1 MKRKTNDN
9 GFSLVEMVV
18 AMTLLSIFIPF
29 MASMMVTATKARN
42 TSMAISQNSTSASAI
57 STVLEN
63 DIKRSGTFYSDYS
76 ADGKINTVRMAK
88 TDGTCVAW
96 RVVDGKAQRAETDG
110 TKLTSAWTT
119 IAWANQPVY
128 SEKANAVGDEQ
139 LFTWI
144 DGTNNEGRLQYK
156 IQLGDKNGGNIVQGI
171 IEPEVASN
179 GKGYCW

>member
-18 AMTLLSIFIPF
+18 AMALLSIFIPF

-96 RVVDGKAQRAETDG
+96 RVVGGKVQRAETDG
-110 TKLTSAWTT
+110 TKLTSTWPT

-128 SEKANAVGDEQ
+128 SEKANAVGEEA
-139 LFTWI
+139 FTWI

-156 IQLGDKNGGNIVQGI
+156 IQLGDKNGGNIVQGL

>member
-63 DIKRSGTFYSDYS
+63 DIKRSGTFVSYPASGPVN
-76 ADGKINTVRMAK
+76 AIRMAK
-88 TDGTCVAW
+88 ADGTCVAW
-96 RVVDGKAQRAETDG
+96 RIAGGKVQRAEIDG
-110 TKLTSAWTT
+110 TKLTAPWPNIDWNKAST
-119 IAWANQPVY
+119 Y
-128 SEKANAVGDEQ
+128 SDKSSLVNGEEA
-139 LFTWI
+139 FTWI

-171 IEPEVASN
+171 IGPEVASN

>member
-18 AMTLLSIFIPF
+18 AMALLSIFIPF

-42 TSMAISQNSTSASAI
+42 ASMAISQNSTSASAI

-63 DIKRSGTFYSDYS
+63 DIKRSGTFTSQTK
-76 ADGKINTVRMAK
+76 DGKINTVKMAK
-88 TDGTCVAW
+88 SDGTCVAW
-96 RVVDGKAQRAETDG
+96 RVDDNKAQRVETDG
-110 TKLTSAWTT
+110 TKLTGVWQLNWDKSSD
-119 IAWANQPVY
+119 Y
-128 SEKANAVGDEQ
+128 SNKANAVGDEAP
-139 LFTWI
+139 FTWI

-156 IQLGDKNGGNIVQGI
+156 IQLGDKNGGNIVQGL
-171 IEPEVASN
+171 IEPKVASN